1 MRVWDIWEFEK
12 KYATKY
18 GNMGIMGI
26 LRKKKY
32 ATKYGNMGI
41 MGIMGNMGSMGQMDT
56 LERVCFGTIVVL

>member
-1 MRVWDIWEFEK
+1 MRVWDIWEFE
-12 KYATKY
+12 T
-18 GNMGIMGI
+18 
-26 LRKKKY
+26 KY

>member
-1 MRVWDIWEFEK
+1 MRVWDIWEFET

-26 LRKKKY
+26 LREKY

-41 MGIMGNMGSMGQMDT
+41 VLISIGDANMT
-56 LERVCFGTIVVL
+56 K